1 VYANVSREE
10 ITWRQCAY
18 HTDFLGN
25 RAGSRR
31 LRGNG
36 CSAGLMNYYT
46 PMGEKGKVWF
56 LCKLPGFRTTGG
68 NT

>member
-1 VYANVSREE
+1 MSHRFSA
-10 ITWRQCAY
+10 Q
-18 HTDFLGN
+18 L
-25 RAGSRR
+25 RR
-31 LRGNG
+31 IAALARNDG
-36 CSAGLMNYYT
+36 SAGLMNYYT